1 MMIVEMLKCWNS
13 VMMIELAFMCKL
25 FNVLGD
31 KNVIYKNILWMFFGF
46 VLKIHPVV
54 VVL

>member
-13 VMMIELAFMCKL
+13 VMMIEHLCAQIIQC
-25 FNVLGD
+25 LGD

-46 VLKIHPVV
+46 VLKMHPVI